1 MSGLAIAIDWVI
13 RLYLFVVLVYVVL
26 GYFMSPWHPARKTL
40 GRIIEPLLAPI
51 RKILP
56 AAGPVDLSP
65 VVLML
70 GLLVLNQVIQ
80 SILRM
85 V

>member
-1 MSGLAIAIDWVI
+1 MSGLASAIDWVI

-56 AAGPVDLSP
+56 AAGQVDLSP